1 LGTLVEAGVIK
12 DEDAHQKRLI
22 KINTGLVYKQQKYNI
37 LREEP
42 EGYAKL
48 VTVLS
53 RLPRNGKNMESI
65 IGNIQSII
73 GQFDLDPNRVMDI
86 ILDCF
91 EQEPDNSSFLEILK
105 VFRIPN
111 LVHILG
117 FKLLFYHSK
126 VASSVTGTPASLYL
140 LVAAAIMA
148 DLVSIS
154 ELLPYLEPTIE
165 TTLEMLRVEEDKFK
179 ASLVSVGNPV
189 LGSSLAVTPKE
200 FQEKQFLTKEFR
212 MRQGSSASS
221 SSVPVAA
228 EVSPDTKPSAP
239 SLPLPPTITSSSS
252 SAALHSAKPPPPSG
266 PPPKQTQTSSTNN
279 KSDNTNKNNAETTT
293 QEREKTVFPLFS
305 SSANPTNTNQVLGVI
320 NGLIRCRGWTEAEQL
335 MTNLFFS
342 RGISRDF
349 FLIHCPEIR
358 HSIQQLLSF
367 SIERLYYEHCV
378 STIRTG
384 SFHKKRM
391 TSSSSSVS
399 SSSSSILSIT
409 PSSFHSSPS
418 ASHSLYQEIVSIENF
433 PLMSEE
439 LVEWLSYHISEDNQL
454 FVKLCQLLK
463 KYLEIH
469 YNKSGGNTNDSGS
482 SLVNQE
488 KELAPLTDE
497 LKKAATVTLA
507 LLHGLSVSGAEATYF
522 SSQLWAAI
530 SLWPFSWRF
539 TLYDS
544 WLKTSGGASSGCTT
558 SAPSITPLYGLSLA
572 AKNAFQSTRREM
584 KRLAK
589 ETTKQ
594 VGKNIAKFVQ
604 GNPGEVIRHILNQIE
619 SFDNLIPVIIEAL
632 RYSLD
637 LSRDVFAACILAHL
651 KRFSSSPDSKL
662 KEAGAS
668 THYAGWFLSL
678 SKFIGTFY
686 CRFPGTELKG
696 LIAYLLDSLGQGGQG
711 GQGSADLLILK
722 DLLGIMGGSDTLT
735 NVSPSQLEGLS
746 GGKTLRGEVMG
757 NSASIKSGLATLS
770 TRKSSVILREEL
782 LSSGAALPLLLFLAQ
797 LRNSLLFDSETR
809 NTHLKL
815 IAHLF
820 DTAQDLLI
828 QFTEF
833 LVAEAKSLE
842 FIAQLMPSVE
852 ELIGEIGLAV
862 PVVFQ
867 LTRPLVR
874 AALQASLVNGNGN
887 NNTSL
892 SAPSAGPLDDLNNS
906 DHDNN
911 EKVDFTSVPAYLRP
925 WHPFSKEFRAKV
937 VWLMNSTDPRNNS
950 SIDNNETNER
960 ETVPPSELFS
970 PDLFVL
976 FWSLSLYDISV
987 PVDRYQ
993 SENRRIKDRFTEL
1006 DNKKDSS
1013 ASALNMN
1020 SSEYSRYMKNKDNEM
1035 KSLMISMTSLQEELN
1050 QQKRH
1055 VEGMREILTKRQ
1067 ESFFSFDFSEGEDLN
1082 GSSGDNAVV
1091 PSPMDYFL
1099 QSLVFRRIL
1108 MSPLDSVFCTKFA
1121 RVLHETI
1128 VTANPATANSFS
1140 LVSFYQKSF
1149 EYLLPLV
1156 FSSTECE
1163 AAFIGYALV
1172 EVLAVICRWQSSAS
1186 LFALEAVNKKQNI
1199 FGGHDSQPEQDDKDN
1214 VKDPFQRFLE
1224 LCKVSQSIK
1233 QCFRSSP
1240 FSLTDPVLPLF
1251 SSNSNASRGIR

>member
-12 DEDAHQKRLI
+12 DEDSHQKRLI

-86 ILDCF
+86 VLDCF

-126 VASSVTGTPASLYL
+126 VASGTPASLYL
-140 LVAAAIMA
+140 LVAAASMA

-165 TTLEMLRVEEDKFK
+165 TTLEMLKVEEEKFK
-179 ASLVSVGNPV
+179 ASLASVGNPV
-189 LGSSLAVTPKE
+189 LGSSSAVTPKE

-239 SLPLPPTITSSSS
+239 SLTLPPTITSSSS
-252 SAALHSAKPPPPSG
+252 SANLHSAKPPPPSG

-279 KSDNTNKNNAETTT
+279 KNDSTSKNNAETTT
-293 QEREKTVFPLFS
+293 QEREKTAFPLFS
-305 SSANPTNTNQVLGVI
+305 SSPNPTNPNQVLGLI
-320 NGLIRCRGWTEAEQL
+320 NGLIRCRGWKEAEQL

-342 RGISRDF
+342 RGVSRDF

-391 TSSSSSVS
+391 TSSLSSSVS
-399 SSSSSILSIT
+399 SSSSILSMAS
-409 PSSFHSSPS
+409 SSFHSSAS
-418 ASHSLYQEIVSIENF
+418 SSSSSSHSLYQEIVSIENF

-469 YNKSGGNTNDSGS
+469 YYKSGGNNTHDSVSGS
-482 SLVNQE
+482 ANLGNQE
-488 KELAPLTDE
+488 KELAPLTGE

-522 SSQLWAAI
+522 SSQLWAAMRM
-530 SLWPFSWRF
+530 WPFSWRF

-544 WLKTSGGASSGCTT
+544 WLKTSGGASSSGGGGGGSAGT
-558 SAPSITPLYGLSLA
+558 APSVTPLYGLSLA

-662 KEAGAS
+662 KEAGTS
-668 THYAGWFLSL
+668 THYAGWFQSL

-696 LIAYLLDSLGQGGQG
+696 LIAYLLDSLGQGGQA

-722 DLLGIMGGSDTLT
+722 DLLGIMGGSETLT

-852 ELIGEIGLAV
+852 ELIVEIGLAV

-892 SAPSAGPLDDLNNS
+892 SVASAGLDNMNNS
-906 DHDNN
+906 DNDDN

-937 VWLMNSTDPRNNS
+937 VWMMNTTDPRNNNS
-950 SIDNNETNER
+950 NDNNVTHER
-960 ETVPPSELFS
+960 ETVPPSEFFS

-1067 ESFFSFDFSEGEDLN
+1067 ESFFSFSFSEGEDLN
-1082 GSSGDNAVV
+1082 GSSGDNNDVV

-1121 RVLHETI
+1121 RVLHET
-1128 VTANPATANSFS
+1128 VVSANPATSNSFS
-1140 LVSFYQKSF
+1140 LASFYQKSF

-1172 EVLAVICRWQSSAS
+1172 EVLSVICRWQSSAS

-1199 FGGHDSQPEQDDKDN
+1199 FGGNDSQSEQD
-1214 VKDPFQRFLE
+1214 VKDHFQRFLE
-1224 LCKVSQSIK
+1224 LCKVRHSIK
-1233 QCFRSSP
+1233 QSFHSSS
-1240 FSLTDPVLPLF
+1240 FSFADPVF
-1251 SSNSNASRGIR
+1251 SFSFV